1 MRRGI
6 AKQGPMFAWLMVLYL
21 LLLQFCYTNQ
31 EPEVPTDDERAHPS
45 SMTRLEDNH
54 PSSMTRLEDNHLRPC
69 RTRFIERQSR
79 RNSVNSSPYRG
90 M

>member
-6 AKQGPMFAWLMVLYL
+6 AKQGPTFALWLMILYL

-31 EPEVPTDDERAHPS
+31 EPEVPTDGERA
-45 SMTRLEDNH
+45 H

-69 RTRFIERQSR
+69 RTRFIERQSQ